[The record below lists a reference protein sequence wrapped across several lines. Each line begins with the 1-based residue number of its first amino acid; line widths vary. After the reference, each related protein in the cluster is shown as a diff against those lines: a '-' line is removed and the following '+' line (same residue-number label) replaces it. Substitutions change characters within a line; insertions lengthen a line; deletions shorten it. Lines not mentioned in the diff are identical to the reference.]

1 MKKFVIQF
9 FILSFAIVRINFETT
24 LKIGNM
30 MERLQKIAS
39 LSDGS
44 GEISDCKSAY
54 IGLIWHV
61 LCTFITYIYML

>member
-1 MKKFVIQF
+1 
-9 FILSFAIVRINFETT
+9 
-24 LKIGNM
+24 